1 MVLVKVNNI
10 ASCNKKY
17 LHNNFILNSYNMHNL
32 IRFGR

>member
-17 LHNNFILNSYNMHNL
+17 LHNNFILNSYMHNL